1 MRPLTAYRRDVSE
14 YWDYATELYLPF
26 TETFQGGLFAFG
38 PRVCATENNRIVLGR
53 AGIQTGMRLLDAG
66 CGVCGPSRS
75 IVSQMPEVVVDA
87 VTISEVQAGIGRRLI
102 KAEGLADHISVHLED
117 FHRTSFE
124 TERFDGAMF
133 LESFGYTDAPN
144 ELCLELWRVL
154 KPGGFVYV
162 KDLFVD
168 CEVSDETKQR
178 ELIEFQGRYRYRAS
192 CVCVT
197 VRRFRSV
204 GFMLERLVDVT
215 DRIDRSVA
223 RSYMFEKGG
232 RKLSRLGQLHFTG
245 FDNLPMKFVELKLVK
260 PTSCE
265 PQGDDGELSVMRD
278 LPDEACH
285 GPAT

>member
-1 MRPLTAYRRDVSE
+1 
-14 YWDYATELYLPF
+14 
-26 TETFQGGLFAFG
+26 
-38 PRVCATENNRIVLGR
+38 
-53 AGIQTGMRLLDAG
+53 
-66 CGVCGPSRS
+66 
-75 IVSQMPEVVVDA
+75 MPGVVVDA
-87 VTISEVQAGIGRRLI
+87 VTISEVQAGVGRSLI
-102 KAEGLADHISVHLED
+102 KAEGLADRISVHLED

-124 TERFDGAMF
+124 AERFDGAMF

-154 KPGGFVYV
+154 KPGGFVYM

-168 CEVSDETKQR
+168 CQVANETRQL
-178 ELIEFQGRYRYRAS
+178 ELVEFQGRYRYRAS

-204 GFMLERLVDVT
+204 GFMLEHLVDVT

-223 RSYMFEKGG
+223 DSYMFEKGG

-245 FDNLPMKFVELKLVK
+245 FANLPMKFVELKLVK

-265 PQGDDGELSVMRD
+265 PQDDDGGLSVRRD
-278 LPDEACH
+278 SPDEACH
-285 GPAT
+285 GTAT